1 MATTVHIPLP
11 LLEKVDE
18 RAKALRLSRNRFII
32 SALEKVIAEQTEW
45 SPEFLEALNN
55 MEYLG
60 GEDEL
65 MKVIKQSRRSKAP
78 PELWS
83 IC

>member
-1 MATTVHIPLP
+1 MATTVHIPPP

-18 RAKALRLSRNRFII
+18 RAKALQLSRNRFII
-32 SALEKVIAEQTEW
+32 HALEKAITEQTEW
-45 SPEFLEALNN
+45 SPEFLQALSE

-65 MKVIKQSRRSKAP
+65 MNIIKENRRSKAP
-78 PELWS
+78 PEL
-83 IC
+83 